1 MSQPSL
7 PSVQAYLARLPEG
20 VDSYPQ
26 CMIKAAPLVD
36 QLAMKPL
43 PDALL
48 GELPERVVELV
59 RNPPMVSAW
68 IPEVVAMTYSIS
80 IRDCFFPPGVGDV
93 AYEAWAYERNR
104 RMLSTRL
111 YRALFLLVSPDRL
124 FKQIGPRWSR
134 MRRGSEL
141 EVLEHRAGFVRLQ
154 TRYPPYPARR
164 LRRARDEGRLPRRG
178 GARRGQGRP
187 RGATEGGR
195 DHDRVH
201 DPLHDLKRRGAIPI
215 FTRALDH
222 LPRRE

>member
-154 TRYPPYPARR
+154 TRYPPY
-164 LRRARDEGRLPRRG
+164 
-178 GARRGQGRP
+178 
-187 RGATEGGR
+187 
-195 DHDRVH
+195 
-201 DPLHDLKRRGAIPI
+201 LHDDSVALGMKGAFRAVAELAGAKDVRAERPKVSETTTE
-215 FTRALDH
+215 FTIRFTT
-222 LPRRE
+222 